1 MSAFA
6 LHFFLF
12 KLNCILEAR
21 YSPCPVVALTKTEL
35 RPKKEREAKRKCMA
49 SAIFPLQ
56 LCVGVAITLLL
67 AFKQLVQLEIK
78 FMNRTGATIK
88 DFSPVIKH

>member
-1 MSAFA
+1 MLLYFIS
-6 LHFFLF
+6 FFIE
-12 KLNCILEAR
+12 LNCILEAR
-21 YSPCPVVALTKTEL
+21 YSPCRVVALTKTKL

-49 SAIFPLQ
+49 SAIFNLQ
-56 LCVGVAITLLL
+56 VCVGVAITLLL

-78 FMNRTGATIK
+78 FMNRTAATIR